1 MLFPLRTNL
10 RLTSDHKRPLF
21 APALANFCSSMLCKC
36 ARIFVRTLLVSF
48 PTLPLVV
55 TCCKPCQDLA
65 SVQKLLLQK
74 TSEREEEDV
83 LLLDA
88 AQVVAQRRKGRGGA
102 GVEKEGVG
110 ARATDSLGEGAGKE
124 RGGGGTAA
132 SSANRQT
139 RVRKFENTGW
149 FHTYE

>member
-1 MLFPLRTNL
+1 MYYIRV
-10 RLTSDHKRPLF
+10 HVF
-21 APALANFCSSMLCKC
+21 AYAPFCS
-36 ARIFVRTLLVSF
+36 FFLLS
-48 PTLPLVV
+48 LVA
-55 TCCKPCQDLA
+55 CRKPCQDLA

-102 GVEKEGVG
+102 GDEKDGVG
-110 ARATDSLGEGAGKE
+110 VRATDGLGEGGD
-124 RGGGGTAA
+124 TAA